1 MTRRIPFF
9 AFFAFL
15 ACLFVHAD
23 APQQPP
29 YEEKNWET
37 NENMR
42 NAFMAIS
49 THQHNGRDG
58 SQRMQWLS
66 LSTIE
71 NPTSNNTSPG
81 ECGVYARSGYIVLFC
96 NDSGTM
102 HYDKINIVGG
112 GTTWTT
118 GAP

>member
-1 MTRRIPFF
+1 MKYLLIIVFSFVSVLF
-9 AFFAFL
+9 A
-15 ACLFVHAD
+15 D
-23 APQQPP
+23 TQQPP

-42 NAFMAIS
+42 NVFMAIS

-58 SQRMQWLS
+58 SQRMPWLS

-71 NPTSNNTSPG
+71 NPISNNTSPG
-81 ECGVYARSGYIVLFC
+81 ECGAYARSGYIVLFC

-112 GTTWTT
+112 GTTWAT